1 MGSDSFRNNVI
12 NELFV
17 YKLYIYRLAI
27 AAYCQPLLSH
37 DHLNLATDL

>member
-1 MGSDSFRNNVI
+1 MNKDQVMPSHLIFISSLLPSN
-12 NELFV
+12 
-17 YKLYIYRLAI
+17 RLAI